1 MVEYRINTWFGVVP
15 PTSIGALAGGRVVF
29 WVRPVFRTDQS
40 DDCGSNPHLGV
51 TVHNFLLLFLGQ
63 KALPILKVQELSVS
77 SSSPAVHDVKSS
89 SLVHDD

>member
-1 MVEYRINTWFGVVP
+1 MVRGSSPDKHKTPSGQLCVV
-15 PTSIGALAGGRVVF
+15 S

-51 TVHNFLLLFLGQ
+51 TVPKFLLLFFDR
-63 KALPILKVQELSVS
+63 KALPILNVQQLCMNFFS
-77 SSSPAVHDVKSS
+77 SSAGQYATS